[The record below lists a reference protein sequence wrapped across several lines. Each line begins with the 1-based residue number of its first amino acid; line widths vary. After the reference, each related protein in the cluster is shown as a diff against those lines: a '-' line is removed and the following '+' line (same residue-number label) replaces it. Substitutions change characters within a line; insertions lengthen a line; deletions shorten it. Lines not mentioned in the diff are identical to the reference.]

1 MIFIITLEGIH
12 DQFLIY
18 LPYRNLFDDKV
29 PISGSGQVNGNGT
42 GSAKIRNRSKIDYVG
57 RTANDSGYL
66 KKERS
71 PAYEWYRA
79 ARKNVCA
86 ERGFT
91 LRIRVLQ
98 GPLSDPVIYVWRV
111 NKTVQL
117 SCI

>member
-42 GSAKIRNRSKIDYVG
+42 GSAKIRNRSKIYYVG
-57 RTANDSGYL
+57 RTVNDSGYL

-71 PAYEWYRA
+71 PAYEMVPGS
-79 ARKNVCA
+79 KKKC
-86 ERGFT
+86 
-91 LRIRVLQ
+91 L
-98 GPLSDPVIYVWRV
+98 
-111 NKTVQL
+111 
-117 SCI
+117 C